1 MYLYTYVLVYYF
13 LLFTNNVWVNKS
25 NVFVCPTP
33 SNCKEELCVLLLN
46 RIQLHRTTCLIYN
59 TCIVSKCAGIQN
71 RCYVDTCP
79 FISGALQLSTL
90 GSQECFA
97 HTGRQ
102 GQISIDSE
110 WVALIQP
117 LGDISL
123 QLETQTEQVL
133 VRGSVNVYPCGTSLT
148 LYHYFVVFVFFLL
161 EKTSTCYTDC
171 LDLNK

>member
-1 MYLYTYVLVYYF
+1 MIF
-13 LLFTNNVWVNKS
+13 NNNVWGNKS
-25 NVFVCPTP
+25 YVFVCPTP
-33 SNCKEELCVLLLN
+33 SNCKEELSVLLLN
-46 RIQLHRTTCLIYN
+46 RIQLYRTTGLIYN
-59 TCIVSKCAGIQN
+59 TCIGSKCAGIQN

-79 FISGALQLSTL
+79 FISEALQLSTL

-97 HTGRQ
+97 HMGRQ

-133 VRGSVNVYPCGTSLT
+133 VRDSVNVYPCGTSLT
-148 LYHYFVVFVFFLL
+148 LYHYFVVFVFF
-161 EKTSTCYTDC
+161 Y
-171 LDLNK
+171 